1 VKIEKERVRV
11 NELNLKVIT
20 NLAAAAAAAAA
31 AAVRT
36 TIPPSIK

>member
-1 VKIEKERVRV
+1 MCVKNEKERVIV

-20 NLAAAAAAAAA
+20 NLAAAAAAA
-31 AAVRT
+31 VRT

>member
-20 NLAAAAAAAAA
+20 NLAAAAAAAA
-31 AAVRT
+31 VRT

>member
-31 AAVRT
+31 AVRT